1 MSKFKSGF
9 VAIIG
14 RPNVGKSTLLNKFL
28 NQKIAIVTPKA
39 QTTRNRIQ
47 GIYTTENEQIIFVDT
62 PGIHKP
68 RHELGI
74 TMNKAALGSLEGMD
88 VICLLSKEI
97 TLGPADQMIIEYL
110 KAVKTPVILV
120 INKVDLVKDQEALKE
135 NITHIR
141 RHIRSAVA

>member
-1 MSKFKSGF
+1 MGKFKSGF

-28 NQKIAIVTPKA
+28 NQKVAIVTPKA

-47 GIYTTENEQIIFVDT
+47 GIYTTDTEQIIFVDT

-74 TMNKAALGSLEGMD
+74 TMNKTAST
-88 VICLLSKEI
+88 V
-97 TLGPADQMIIEYL
+97 
-110 KAVKTPVILV
+110 
-120 INKVDLVKDQEALKE
+120 
-135 NITHIR
+135 
-141 RHIRSAVA
+141 